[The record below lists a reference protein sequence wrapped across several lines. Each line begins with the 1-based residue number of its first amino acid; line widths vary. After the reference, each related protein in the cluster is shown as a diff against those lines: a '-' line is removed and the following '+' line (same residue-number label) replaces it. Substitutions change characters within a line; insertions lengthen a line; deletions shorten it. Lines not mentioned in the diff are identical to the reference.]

1 MKHTTRN
8 ESEHASIWEL
18 LPWYL
23 NDTLTEFDRKRVDLH
38 LTACAACQEEMAIER
53 RIHERVAR
61 NDTVEH
67 LVTPSLRRLQERID
81 DLATAATPRA
91 ERAAPPLP
99 PRSSSRRGL
108 RRALSWQ
115 GLMAASVAMLAAAL
129 VLTMTHRAQPTL
141 AKTPPPDYYTVTTA
155 TPRPPGEAIRA
166 VFAPT
171 ITLDELQSIL
181 ALSHL
186 KIVAGPTEAGVYSLA
201 PTSTLPVT
209 SSLTLLRRQHA
220 VRFAEKTPPDL
231 DGNAP

>member
-1 MKHTTRN
+1 MKHSTPN

-18 LPWYL
+18 FPWYL
-23 NDTLTEFDRKRVDLH
+23 NDTITELDRKRVDLH
-38 LTACAACQEEMAIER
+38 LSVCAACRDEMAIER
-53 RIHERVAR
+53 RVHERVAR
-61 NDTVEH
+61 NDAVEH
-67 LVTPSLRRLQERID
+67 LATPSLRRLQERID
-81 DLATAATPRA
+81 EFTTAAAPVA
-91 ERAAPPLP
+91 ERPLPLP
-99 PRSSSRRGL
+99 PRSANRRAL
-108 RRALSWQ
+108 RRVLSWQ

-129 VLTMTHRAQPTL
+129 ILTATHRAQPTL

-155 TPRPPGEAIRA
+155 AQRPPGEAIRA

-181 ALSHL
+181 AQSHL

-209 SSLTLLRRQHA
+209 SSLTILRHHHS

-231 DGNAP
+231 DGNTP